1 MAASLRDRNKVPYP
15 IEDMTVATPEQEQQQ
30 ASPADA
36 QVPAGLTQAGAARRR
51 FTRAGAAA
59 TGVLLTLKSQPG
71 MAVSVCVTPSG
82 YQSSLTGSPH
92 QSAAN
97 TCNGVSP
104 EQYVTW
110 YDNNQA
116 GSWAPSDL
124 NIVFSAVFTPAGG
137 AQEGAKMRDL
147 MIYSGGDQE
156 SLIMKYLCANYLNM
170 ASGRM
175 PFLQMSMLNAI
186 WTGWRTPSAPFRP
199 SAGAAPWGYNEIIIY
214 LMGTT

>member
-1 MAASLRDRNKVPYP
+1 
-15 IEDMTVATPEQEQQQ
+15 MTVATPEQEQQQ

-36 QVPAGLTQAGAARRR
+36 QLPAGLTQAGAARRR

-82 YQSSLTGSPH
+82 YQSSLTGSPDPH
-92 QSAAN
+92 AAN
-97 TCNGVSP
+97 TCLGVSP
-104 EQYVTW
+104 SQYVDW
-110 YDNNQA
+110 YDTQQTSA
-116 GSWAPSDL
+116 WAPVATT
-124 NIVFSAVFTPAGG
+124 IVFSSVFTTGSNDPNDASKTMYELMKYTGST
-137 AQEGAKMRDL
+137 QEL
-147 MIYSGGDQE
+147 
-156 SLIMKYLCANYLNM
+156 LIMKYLSANYLNM
-170 ASGRM
+170 ATSRM

-186 WTGWRTPSAPFRP
+186 WTGWRTPGSPFRP